1 MKANRTKSSST
12 FATVIAALATMLLT
26 AGPAL
31 AYLDPA
37 SSTFILQ
44 TIVAAIFGGLYFIKL
59 NWLRLKA
66 FLTGGSVETEVT
78 PEANLEDE
86 RVEK

>member
-1 MKANRTKSSST
+1 MKAVRMKFKRTLLTTS
-12 FATVIAALATMLLT
+12 AALATTLLV

-44 TIVAAIFGGLYFIKL
+44 TIVAGIFSALYFVKL
-59 NWLRLKA
+59 NWQRLKA
-66 FLTGGSVETEVT
+66 FFSGKRLEVES
-78 PEANLEDE
+78 PDE
-86 RVEK
+86 NEQAEK